1 MINNKLKSGLKTL
14 NVDLDKIKLCEEGN
28 ESWIVNDEHTI
39 MTKIKS
45 LKTDDM
51 KFIED
56 NPHFFDNLKD
66 CIDATSIFQ
75 FNYIDGFLQTIKSK
89 YKKKD
94 LKNVKLQISL
104 GNDSPIIIE
113 EINPDNELGNQMIVA
128 PMIIDKVGEF
138 ECKYQKAHAIL
149 VNIKSNLEDI
159 PFEQLSKEEL
169 VELLKMVRNR
179 VNRID
184 KGDNNE

>member
-45 LKTDDM
+45 LKTGDM

-56 NPHFFDNLKD
+56 NPHFFDNLKNY
-66 CIDATSIFQ
+66 IDATSIFQ

-113 EINPDNELGNQMIVA
+113 EINPDNELGNQIIVS
-128 PMIIDKVGEF
+128 PYVIDKVGEF
-138 ECKYQKAHAIL
+138 ECKYKNIKEVL
-149 VNIKSNLEDI
+149 TDFKITLNKVDIDTLSEDKMREWLKIIKKRVNKVNI
-159 PFEQLSKEEL
+159 
-169 VELLKMVRNR
+169 
-179 VNRID
+179 
-184 KGDNNE
+184 